1 MAASGTLSVGGSI
14 SDMPTGSRTVG
25 PITMTSAA
33 ASGVVIHVILQ
44 SGANTITLPTAIAP
58 SMAIIKLPATNT
70 ALTTLKGV
78 SGDTG
83 IVIGK
88 TGFAVLPFN
97 SAAPPTDFVLSSA
110 ATQTGLTTEI
120 TFI

>member
-14 SDMPTGSRTVG
+14 SDMPTGSRQVG

-33 ASGVVIHVILQ
+33 ASGVVIHVVLQ

-58 SMAIIKLPATNT
+58 TMAVIKLPATNT

-78 SGDTG
+78 TGDTG

-88 TGFAVLPFN
+88 TGFAVIPFN
-97 SAAPPTDFVLSSA
+97 AASPPTDFCLTSA
-110 ATQTGLTTEI
+110 ATQTGLVTEI

>member
-14 SDMPTGSRTVG
+14 SDMPTGARAIG
-25 PITMTSAA
+25 PITMTSSA

-44 SGANTITLPTAIAP
+44 SGANTITLPTAIKPA
-58 SMAIIKLPATNT
+58 MCVIKLPATNT
-70 ALTTLKGV
+70 ALVTLKGV
-78 SGDTG
+78 TGDTG

-88 TGFAVLPFN
+88 TGYTVLPFDVT
-97 SAAPPTDFVLSSA
+97 APPTAFCLTSA
-110 ATQTGLTTEI
+110 ATHTGLTTEI

>member
-25 PITMTSAA
+25 PLTMTAAA

-58 SMAIIKLPATNT
+58 SMAVIKLPATNT
-70 ALTTLKGV
+70 ALVTLKGV
-78 SGDTG
+78 TGDTG

-88 TGFAVLPFN
+88 TGFAVIPFN
-97 SAAPPTDFVLSSA
+97 SASPPTDFCLTSA
-110 ATQTGLTTEI
+110 ALQTGLTTEI